1 MIAALALAAATAL
14 PTISISVHASSP
26 RLSQW
31 MLTFA
36 LGEAKDIWLD
46 AGVRIS
52 WRIEKEGA
60 ATDGLRVVIDDD
72 PGTALSE
79 GLALGWV
86 IFEGDV
92 PRPEIHLSY
101 VNAAVG
107 LERSC
112 QVGMLARWTPLRI
125 DEVVALALG
134 RALAHEIGHYLLGP
148 TAHTPNGLMRAEW
161 SPNDLYGEHRP
172 YFRLTAVQRAAIASK
187 LTPDAV
193 VTKR

>member
-1 MIAALALAAATAL
+1 
-14 PTISISVHASSP
+14 
-26 RLSQW
+26 

-36 LGEAKDIWLD
+36 LEEAKAIWLD

-52 WRIEKEGA
+52 WRIEGERTAG
-60 ATDGLRVVIDDD
+60 DGLRVLIDDD

-112 QVGMLARWTPLRI
+112 QLGALARWTPLHI

-148 TAHTPNGLMRAEW
+148 DAHTASGLMRADW
-161 SPNDLYGEHRP
+161 SPTELYGEHRP
-172 YFRLTAVQRAAIASK
+172 YFRLTAAQRDSIGSK
-187 LTPDAV
+187 LTPATV